1 MLIKMEIKPR
11 QLEIIE
17 VAGKLITRSGING
30 LTIKNLANEMNF
42 SEGAIYRH
50 FKNKE
55 EIILTL
61 LRYLHENMRKIFEKT
76 PPSGDF
82 DKDLPT
88 LFSKLARYFKE
99 NPYYVVAVFSE
110 GLMDE
115 SEEINKQILQLV
127 STLMKHVKL
136 VVEQGQEKQAVI
148 GSVASEE
155 IMQIIIPSFRYQMF
169 KWKLSNFEADIEQ
182 EVIYLSLVFIEL
194 LRARS

>member
-17 VAGKLITRSGING
+17 VAGKLLTHSGING

-61 LRYLHENMRKIFEKT
+61 LRYLHENVRKVFEEI

-82 DKDLPT
+82 EKDLPM

-115 SEEINKQILQLV
+115 SDQINEQILQLIDM
-127 STLMKHVKL
+127 LMKHVQA
-136 VVEQGQEKQAVI
+136 VVKRGQERKIVI
-148 GSVASEE
+148 AS
-155 IMQIIIPSFRYQMF
+155 ITSGQMVQIIIPSFRYQMF
-169 KWKLSNFEADIEQ
+169 KWKLSNFESDIEQ
-182 EVIYLSLVFIEL
+182 EVQSLSHAFIEL
-194 LRARS
+194 LKVHP

>member
-1 MLIKMEIKPR
+1 MEIKPR

-17 VAGKLITRSGING
+17 VAGRLLTRSGING
-30 LTIKNLANEMNF
+30 LTIKNLANEMSF

-61 LRYLHENMRKIFEKT
+61 LRYLHENMRKIFEEI

-82 DKDLPT
+82 EKDLPA
-88 LFSKLARYFKE
+88 LFSKLACYFKE

-115 SEEINKQILQLV
+115 SVEINKQILQLI

-136 VVEQGQEKQAVI
+136 VVEQGQEKQAII
-148 GSVASEE
+148 GSVAPEE